1 MMTDENK
8 KSKMSNSNEETQIN
22 DDIVKNNIRHK
33 KKRKISLNN
42 IPKNKS
48 SSTNI
53 LYDSFADDSKSKSSC
68 VETNKKKKEKNELN
82 KKKKRNK
89 GNKGKI
95 TKFLKKEKLKIP
107 IGKRMSITQN
117 TNLNLNINTNS
128 TKNLNIVKSF
138 TPRKDENIR
147 TDKNGIEINKYN
159 KKKVHITFIDEI
171 SPNQITEIVNIESFK
186 KFNIVEKSQNNQM
199 ISDYNKC
206 CNIF

>member
-1 MMTDENK
+1 MLDENK
-8 KSKMSNSNEETQIN
+8 KSKISNSNEETQIN
-22 DDIVKNNIRHK
+22 DDTIKNNIPHK
-33 KKRKISLNN
+33 KKRKISLNS
-42 IPKNKS
+42 IPKNKN

-53 LYDSFADDSKSKSSC
+53 LYDSFVDDTKSKSSC
-68 VETNKKKKEKNELN
+68 VETKKKKKEKNELN

-89 GNKGKI
+89 EKI
-95 TKFLKKEKLKIP
+95 AKFLKKEKLKIP

-117 TNLNLNINTNS
+117 TNLNLNINNNS
-128 TKNLNIVKSF
+128 AKNLNIVKSF

-186 KFNIVEKSQNNQM
+186 KFNVVEKTQSNQM

-206 CNIF
+206 CSIF

>member
-8 KSKMSNSNEETQIN
+8 KSKLSNSNEETQIN
-22 DDIVKNNIRHK
+22 DDIVKNNIPHK

-53 LYDSFADDSKSKSSC
+53 LYDSFADDSKSKSSF

-186 KFNIVEKSQNNQM
+186 KFNIVEKPQNNQM